1 MENWLQVCKKCKIV
15 TLNCHKNWSGLATPS
30 HLERVSVL
38 FVRKGCLLRR
48 TTIRPPLKW
57 HVRWSLIIEAICKI
71 ENNFSLARP
80 GRIRKRK
87 HKRLLFSPRGGG
99 VAEMCQRCGKA
110 LQALKICQ
118 RWLFDRISLVRS
130 TLQPSTWG
138 SIWGKCWSDPRH
150 FPRAADIKL
159 PGVMATHKHTSPH
172 LMISFCSL
180 FRWQV
185 PSSLMLEVPPLLK
198 SPAHHISLSSCRQ
211 SSYPLSASFKSVI
224 CIQRAIFLTA
234 LMSSQL
240 SMVGVRERKSS
251 VTERRTG
258 KSLTW
263 SLFQGY
269 DHHNWPGHHQLTAL
283 TQVCSCLGDLNVL
296 EIIIAPS
303 KVLTKS
309 KICTFPRPWWFCNY
323 YIYIFTACRW
333 QQWSCQW
340 RRGCSTWGRTAPHRR
355 WRCTPITLVV
365 RSHLI
370 LKPTTLV

>member
-1 MENWLQVCKKCKIV
+1 M
-15 TLNCHKNWSGLATPS
+15 SGEASLS
-30 HLERVSVL
+30 KL
-38 FVRKGCLLRR
+38 FVRLKIIFHLLVQDGSESGSTRGYFLV
-48 TTIRPPLKW
+48 PEEDEWPKC
-57 HVRWSLIIEAICKI
+57 VRGEK
-71 ENNFSLARP
+71 
-80 GRIRKRK
+80 
-87 HKRLLFSPRGGG
+87 
-99 VAEMCQRCGKA
+99 V

-118 RWLFDRISLVRS
+118 RWLFDRISLARS

-180 FRWQV
+180 FRWQA